1 LADEALEVLPED
13 ELVGLHDARSVH
25 SAVAWWLGDAEASRL
40 HAQATV
46 DIARAMNRRDL
57 ESLALSKLARI
68 ANVESEPE
76 QARDLV
82 QQALELA
89 EESGSREAY
98 AFARSAAGGCADAA
112 NNLDGAESA
121 YRDAL
126 AAFEEIGA
134 AVRVGWMQTMLGV
147 IELRR
152 GNVGTAEKLEREAVS
167 RLRAAQDAAFLVEAE
182 RQLAETLVRA
192 GKVDEAERV
201 AENARR
207 TVGQEDVWS
216 RASTLHAL
224 GIVRAA
230 QRRTDEAE
238 ALLQEALAIVEPT
251 MYRNLT
257 DEVRASLAALRTAP
271 AGVRVR

>member
-1 LADEALEVLPED
+1 
-13 ELVGLHDARSVH
+13 
-25 SAVAWWLGDAEASRL
+25 
-40 HAQATV
+40 
-46 DIARAMNRRDL
+46 MNRRDL
-57 ESLALSKLARI
+57 ESMALSKLARL
-68 ANVESEPE
+68 ANVDREEG

-82 QQALELA
+82 QRALELA

-112 NNLDGAESA
+112 DDLDGAQSA

-134 AVRVGWMQTMLGV
+134 AGRVGWMQTMLGTL
-147 IELRR
+147 ELRR
-152 GNVGTAEKLEREAVS
+152 GNVRAAEKLQREAVS

-192 GKVDEAERV
+192 GKIDEAERI
-201 AENARR
+201 AEHARR
-207 TVGQEDVWS
+207 IVGREDVWS

-224 GIVRAA
+224 GTVRAA
-230 QRRTDEAE
+230 QGRTEEAE
-238 ALLQEALAIVEPT
+238 ALLREALEIVEPT

-257 DEVRASLAALRTAP
+257 DEVRASLDELRSAS
-271 AGVRVR
+271 AGVR

>member
-1 LADEALEVLPED
+1 
-13 ELVGLHDARSVH
+13 VH

-40 HAQATV
+40 HAEATV

-68 ANVESEPE
+68 ANVDREPE

-82 QQALELA
+82 QRALELA

-134 AVRVGWMQTMLGV
+134 AVRVGWMQTMLGT

-152 GNVGTAEKLEREAVS
+152 GNAAAAEKLEREAVS

-192 GKVDEAERV
+192 GKIDEAERV
-201 AENARR
+201 AEHARR
-207 TVGQEDVWS
+207 TVGREDIWS

-230 QRRTDEAE
+230 QRQTDEAE